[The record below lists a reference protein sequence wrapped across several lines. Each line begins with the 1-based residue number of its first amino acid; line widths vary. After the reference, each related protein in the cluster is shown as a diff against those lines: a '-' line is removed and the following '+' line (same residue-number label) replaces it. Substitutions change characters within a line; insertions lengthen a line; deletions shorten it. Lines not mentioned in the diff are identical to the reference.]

1 MLKLPDDEIY
11 IYKDGEK
18 KCVAIS
24 DNPDLLEIKGYV
36 SEWQAEKV
44 TVKRENKEFVVY
56 ENNTYN
62 KEYFKEI

>member
-1 MLKLPDDEIY
+1 MLKLPTDEIY

-24 DNPDLLEIKGYV
+24 EAPDLLEIKSYV
-36 SEWQAEKV
+36 SMYQAEKV
-44 TVKRENKEFVVY
+44 TIMHEKEEIVIF

-62 KEYFKEI
+62 KKYFVE